1 MIYGVVLAGGKGERF
16 WPLSRANRPKQFLKL
31 TSDKTMLEETI
42 ERVLPL
48 IPKENILIVTGEDM
62 CPLISDSI
70 DYLDKDNVLGE
81 PRGRNTSVAIGL
93 AAVHLQRQDPQAVM
107 VVLSADHLVR
117 PAEKLLNIIRVGADI
132 AAVEDRLV
140 TIGIVPTRAET
151 GYGYIQMGD
160 VYRQQEGHVV
170 YEVAAFTEK
179 PKPAVAS
186 EYFYSHKYLWNSGM
200 FLWSA
205 ESILKAIKRCQPV
218 LHGELMKYAE
228 TIDTPGEPQ
237 ARIELYERV
246 ESLSID
252 IAVLEQA
259 DNVLTIKGDIIWDD
273 IGGWRALERYKSMD
287 RDNNVLVG
295 ETVVLDTFETT
306 VYNDREGIIACLG
319 VSDLV
324 VVRSDNITLVVHKTQ
339 VDRIKDL
346 LAKISEDEKTKHYS

>member
-81 PRGRNTSVAIGL
+81 PRGRNTCVAIGL
-93 AAVHLQRQDPQAVM
+93 AAVHLQKQDPQAVM
-107 VVLSADHLVR
+107 AVLSADHLVR

-179 PKPAVAS
+179 PKPAVSS
-186 EYFYSHKYLWNSGM
+186 EYFYSRKYLWNSGM

-228 TIDTPGEPQ
+228 TC
-237 ARIELYERV
+237 R
-246 ESLSID
+246 
-252 IAVLEQA
+252 
-259 DNVLTIKGDIIWDD
+259 N
-273 IGGWRALERYKSMD
+273 MD

-346 LAKISEDEKTKHYS
+346 LAKISEDEKTKDYS

>member
-16 WPLSRANRPKQFLKL
+16 WPLSRAHRPKQFLRL

-48 IPKENILIVTGEDM
+48 IPKENIRIVTGDDM
-62 CPLISDSI
+62 CPLISENI
-70 DYLDKDNVLGE
+70 DYLDTGNVLGE
-81 PRGRNTSVAIGL
+81 PRGRNTCAAIGL
-93 AAVHLQRQDPQAVM
+93 AAVHLQKDDPQAVM

-117 PAEKLLNIIRVGADI
+117 PAEKLLNIIRIGSDI

-140 TIGIVPTRAET
+140 TIGIVPTRPET
-151 GYGYIQMGD
+151 GYGYIRMGD
-160 VYRQQEGHVV
+160 VYRQENGHVV
-170 YEVAAFTEK
+170 YDVAAFTEK
-179 PKPAVAS
+179 PKAAVAS
-186 EYFYSHKYLWNSGM
+186 EYYYSRKYLWNSGM

-205 ESILKAIKRCQPV
+205 ESILKAIKRSQPT
-218 LHGELMKYAE
+218 LHDELMKYAE
-228 TIDTPGEPQ
+228 TIGTSDEPQ
-237 ARIELYERV
+237 ARIDLYDKM

-259 DNVLTIKGDIIWDD
+259 DNVLTIKADIIWDD

-295 ETVVLDTFETT
+295 ETVALDTFETT
-306 VYNDREGIIACLG
+306 VYNDGDGIVACLG

-339 VDRIKDL
+339 VDQIKNL
-346 LAKISEDEKTKHYS
+346 LAKITEDEKTSHYS